1 MCREIYTYR
10 NIKLDEFIYTIMTS
24 RRDTICIVH
33 LDERTQSHTIST
45 RAHVMN
51 DYDASYIWDYEVSAH
66 DYLDES
72 YTHDIQNTWDLDDEY
87 ARDSHDYTQLAYIHF
102 A

>member
-1 MCREIYTYR
+1 
-10 NIKLDEFIYTIMTS
+10 
-24 RRDTICIVH
+24 
-33 LDERTQSHTIST
+33 
-45 RAHVMN
+45 MN

>member
-1 MCREIYTYR
+1 MNLDEIYVTIYIHSH
-10 NIKLDEFIYTIMTS
+10 NLDEG
-24 RRDTICIVH
+24 
-33 LDERTQSHTIST
+33 
-45 RAHVMN
+45 AHVMN
-51 DYDASYIWDYEVSAH
+51 DYDASYVWDYEVSSH

-87 ARDSHDYTQLAYIHF
+87 ARDSCDYTQLAYIHF